1 MNREMRPSPSL
12 PENFDEL
19 VSEAIQLKREVPS
32 RSISQIILILEMEG
46 RVAPGALKRSTLQRH
61 VYDAGFGK
69 KQMKKYMEAEKKFF
83 QTILQTTPNDASGRG
98 SKVWSNTSNR

>member
-1 MNREMRPSPSL
+1 MRPSPSL

-46 RVAPGALKRSTLQRH
+46 LLTSS
-61 VYDAGFGK
+61 DFSIS
-69 KQMKKYMEAEKKFF
+69 KYFV
-83 QTILQTTPNDASGRG
+83 P
-98 SKVWSNTSNR
+98 